1 MSQSSKVSYHCGRVE
16 RRRRRR
22 RRRRWRASHK
32 KMNGTDAAAAARVEP
47 VLAANAND
55 APAQK
60 GTAPRFSFDRQFT
73 EDLFPFLWL
82 N

>member
-32 KMNGTDAAAAARVEP
+32 KMNGTDAAASARVEP
-47 VLAANAND
+47 VLAAAADD

-60 GTAPRFSFDRQFT
+60 EPLPDFRSTVSSPKTCSHSCG
-73 EDLFPFLWL
+73 
-82 N
+82 